1 MEPQWTIVNGRPGG
15 SLPVTDR
22 GLLYGDGLFET
33 VAVRARQPC
42 LWQRHLAR
50 LARGCARLAIPP
62 PDAALLGAEVQA
74 LLAAAPAPDGVLKLI
89 VTRGSGPRGYAPPA
103 TAAPTR
109 ILTFTAGLPGA
120 PKDAEDG
127 VRLTL
132 CATRLGDNARLAGIK
147 HLNRLEQVLARAEWT
162 DPAVQDGIMCDN
174 RGRVICCTA
183 ANLFAVAQDGIVTP
197 ALDRSGVAGTVREL
211 VREHAGA
218 LGIGFT
224 ERALALP
231 ELLAAD
237 GLFITNALRG
247 ALAVLRVR
255 DRRYDPSAVPAALLA
270 RVRQTALEPET
281 PA

>member
-1 MEPQWTIVNGRPGG
+1 VAAQRTLINGRLGD
-15 SLPVTDR
+15 SVSVTDR

-33 VAVRARQPC
+33 VAVRGRQPC

-103 TAAPTR
+103 EPAPTR
-109 ILTFTAGLPGA
+109 ILTFAAGLPGA

-127 VRLTL
+127 IRLTL
-132 CATRLGDNARLAGIK
+132 CDTRLGDNARLAGIK

-174 RGRVICCTA
+174 HGQPVCCTA
-183 ANLFAVAQDGIVTP
+183 ANLFAVSAEGIVTP
-197 ALDRSGVAGTVREL
+197 PLDRSGVAGTVREL
-211 VREHAGA
+211 VREHACA
-218 LGIGFT
+218 LGIGFI
-224 ERALALP
+224 ERALSLP

-237 GLFITNALRG
+237 GLFISNALRG
-247 ALAVLRVR
+247 VLPVARIR
-255 DRRYDPSAVPAALLA
+255 HRCYDPSAVPAALLA
-270 RVRQTALEPET
+270 RVRQAALEPET